1 MNKIFKIIW
10 SKTLNQL
17 VVTSELSRGESKASS
32 TETAQKERSSKGLS
46 LKATYSTI
54 ALLVAAAL
62 PTAAMAGRAEH
73 GGAIGNTNTN
83 ANTIAIGNASY
94 ARGSSAVAIG
104 GGKANPDNADVNR
117 VGTIALGWS
126 TAQGDSAIA
135 QGTSNA
141 VGESAIALGGLAQ
154 AYGTSAVAFGKGARV
169 GSPKQTANGSSGDVN
184 GGIAIGQDAR
194 VAGDQ
199 AAYQPVKNAIAI
211 GTGAQAWSNNSVALG
226 AGSVAGYTP
235 NAPLSA
241 GGTGLVKD
249 TIKNNLGGTANAQN
263 LEQALGITK
272 GVGEHDF
279 AGVVTADESGQ
290 YSNVVSVGRGKGN
303 NESTQPLYRQ
313 IINVGAGRITADSTD
328 AINGSQLYQVL
339 KYLKDKNIVSVNEK
353 GEDTTNTNGGGAGG
367 GASAFTIKT
376 ANNQTATGNADNT
389 IDSTKNQITFGAT
402 SDLTVNSEDG
412 KVVYGISDTF
422 KNTMNEAVSK
432 AETAAT
438 QAASSASAADSSAS
452 AASTSASAA
461 DSSASAAS
469 TSASA
474 ADSSA
479 SAASTSASA
488 ADSSASAA
496 STSASAAD
504 SSASAASTSAS
515 AADSSASAAS
525 TSASAADSSASAAST
540 SASAADSSA
549 SAAS

>member
-32 TETAQKERSSKGLS
+32 TETAQKERTGKGLS

-54 ALLVAAAL
+54 ALLVAATL
-62 PTAAMAGRAEH
+62 PTAAMAGRNEH
-73 GGAIGNTNTN
+73 GGQIGNTN

-94 ARGSSAVAIG
+94 ASGHSAVAIG
-104 GGKANPDNADVNR
+104 GGQANPDNTGGAQ

-126 TAQGDSAIA
+126 TAKGDSAIA
-135 QGTSNA
+135 QGTANA
-141 VGESAIALGGLAQ
+141 VGNSALALGGLAQ
-154 AYGTSAVAFGKGARV
+154 AYGTSAIAFGKGARV
-169 GSPKQTANGSSGDVN
+169 GSLNTSTSNGSSGDVN

-194 VAGDQ
+194 VAGDE
-199 AAYQPVKNAIAI
+199 AAFQPVKNAIAI

-272 GVGEHDF
+272 GVGKHDF
-279 AGVVTADESGQ
+279 AGLVTADESGQ

-303 NESTQPLYRQ
+303 NESTKPLYRQ

-339 KYLKDKNIVSVNEK
+339 KYLKEKNIVSVDDQGN
-353 GEDTTNTNGGGAGG
+353 DTTNTNGGGAGG
-367 GASAFTIKT
+367 GASSYTVKT
-376 ANNQTATGNADNT
+376 VAGTTSGV
-389 IDSTKNQITFGAT
+389 TKNDDITLNAENPNLTFGAGEGLEVT
-402 SDLTVNSEDG
+402 SQDG
-412 KVVYGISDTF
+412 KVVYGLESGTLQKF
-422 KNTMNEAVSK
+422 NTLDDSVAAAK
-432 AETAAT
+432 TAASNAQSSAT
-438 QAASSASAADSSAS
+438 AASNSATAASTSASQAGSSATAAS
-452 AASTSASAA
+452 TSASQAGSSATAASTSASQAGSSATAASTSASAA

-479 SAASTSASA
+479 SAAS
-488 ADSSASAA
+488 
-496 STSASAAD
+496 
-504 SSASAASTSAS
+504 
-515 AADSSASAAS
+515 
-525 TSASAADSSASAAST
+525 
-540 SASAADSSA
+540 
-549 SAAS
+549 